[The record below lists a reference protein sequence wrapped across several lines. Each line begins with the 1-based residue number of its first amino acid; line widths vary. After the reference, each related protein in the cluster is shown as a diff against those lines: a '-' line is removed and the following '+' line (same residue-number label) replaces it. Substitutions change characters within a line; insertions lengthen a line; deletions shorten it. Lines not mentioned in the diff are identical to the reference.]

1 MHDFIQSLAF
11 NCGRALLLTRTSN
24 TAWVQ
29 RGIMRSFGED
39 GVVAAYRSAQP
50 APARTSH
57 KSRIRNRK

>member
-11 NCGRALLLTRTSN
+11 NCGRALLLARTSN

-39 GVVAAYRSAQP
+39 GVVAAYRSSLP
-50 APARTSH
+50 APVRANH
-57 KSRIRNRK
+57 KSKTRNRK